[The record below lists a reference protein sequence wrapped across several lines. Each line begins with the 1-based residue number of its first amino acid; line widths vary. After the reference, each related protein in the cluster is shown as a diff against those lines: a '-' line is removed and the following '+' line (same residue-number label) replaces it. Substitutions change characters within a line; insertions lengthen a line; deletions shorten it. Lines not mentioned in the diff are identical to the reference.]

1 VPVSYGLAAGSLC
14 HVRKLILSAV
24 SIVQGVSSAYLSC
37 QKDYL
42 VEGVEVARMVGY

>member
-24 SIVQGVSSAYLSC
+24 SIVQGCESRVPELP
-37 QKDYL
+37 KGL
-42 VEGVEVARMVGY
+42 LGGGG